1 MFRTSDIVLI
11 AAMVAAAAFTYKT
24 KHEAEDRQTTLR
36 KIEQQIRF
44 EEDTIDLL
52 QADWSLLT
60 QPSRLQKLSNTYQA
74 ELELQPLEPHQI
86 VGLDEL
92 PAKPLTIEDLSSQH
106 LGGMADNGGTA
117 PVGQDEIVTG
127 GIVQ

>member
-1 MFRTSDIVLI
+1 MFRTTDIVLI

-24 KHEAEDRQTTLR
+24 KHEAEDRQVALR

-44 EEDTIDLL
+44 EEDTLDLL
-52 QADWSLLT
+52 KADWSLLT
-60 QPSRLQKLSNTYQA
+60 QPSRLQKLTETYKD
-74 ELELQPLEPHQI
+74 ELALQPLEARQI

-92 PAKPLTIEDLSSQH
+92 PAKPLTIEDLSSQN
-106 LGGMADNGGTA
+106 LGGMAGSARPAEKD
-117 PVGQDEIVTG
+117 DIVTG

>member
-24 KHEAEDRQTTLR
+24 KHEAEDRQAALY

-44 EEDTIDLL
+44 EEDTLNLL
-52 QADWSLLT
+52 KADWSLLT
-60 QPSRLQKLSNTYQA
+60 QPARLQRLVGAYQE
-74 ELELQPLEPHQI
+74 ELGLQPLEARQI

-92 PAKPLTIEDLSSQH
+92 PAKRLTIEDLTREFSGEVAE
-106 LGGMADNGGTA
+106 GGGAGKDM
-117 PVGQDEIVTG
+117 IVTG

>member
-24 KHEAEDRQTTLR
+24 KHEAEDRQTALR

-52 QADWSLLT
+52 KADWSLLT
-60 QPSRLQKLSNTYQA
+60 QPSRLQKLSETFQT
-74 ELELQPLEPHQI
+74 ELNLQPLEARQI

-92 PAKPLTIEDLSSQH
+92 PARPLTIEDLSSQP
-106 LGGMADNGGTA
+106 LGGMADSGGAETDS
-117 PVGQDEIVTG
+117 VVTG
-127 GIVQ
+127 GVVQ

>member
-24 KHEAEDRQTTLR
+24 KDEAEDRQVAVR

-52 QADWSLLT
+52 KADWSLLT
-60 QPSRLQKLSNTYQA
+60 QPSRLQKLSEIYQA
-74 ELELQPLEPHQI
+74 ELALQPVEARQI

-92 PAKPLTIEDLSSQH
+92 PSKPVGIEDFSSRR
-106 LGGMADNGGTA
+106 LGGMADS
-117 PVGQDEIVTG
+117 GQAGQAAQDKIVTG